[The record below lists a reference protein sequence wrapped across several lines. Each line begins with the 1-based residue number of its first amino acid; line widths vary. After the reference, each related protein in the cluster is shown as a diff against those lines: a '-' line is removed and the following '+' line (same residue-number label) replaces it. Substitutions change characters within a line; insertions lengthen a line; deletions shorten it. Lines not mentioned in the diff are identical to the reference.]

1 MASHGRFGGVEPLG
15 ACKDG
20 KTLGRGG
27 GEKRVC
33 NINALRDYKPCLIYS
48 LGSDNDVSLEE
59 DLLAINPACEIHT
72 FDCTS
77 NEPPAAKAGR
87 LHFHKTC
94 VAKADVVLDK
104 SMAMSGDVK
113 AGTAAML
120 SMRTIAQ
127 QLGDRTPAL
136 VKMDVEGWE
145 WEVLNRWQPQDP
157 FLPDMLALEVHGPKS
172 HPSEH
177 LVWTRQDLG
186 RSRGAFRPAL
196 APRLRRGLQG
206 TQPPPTRT
214 TRLRVYPV
222 ALALLKK
229 LDLFY

>member
-1 MASHGRFGGVEPLG
+1 
-15 ACKDG
+15 
-20 KTLGRGG
+20 
-27 GEKRVC
+27 
-33 NINALRDYKPCLIYS
+33 LIYS

-157 FLPDMLALEVHGPKS
+157 FLPDMLALEVHVRS
-172 HPSEH
+172 HIPQSIWYGRVKTWAEVVGLFDRLWRLGYVVVSKAPNPH
-177 LVWTRQDLG
+177 PLVPHACEFTL
-186 RSRGAFRPAL
+186 L
-196 APRLRRGLQG
+196 RLLC
-206 TQPPPTRT
+206 
-214 TRLRVYPV
+214 
-222 ALALLKK
+222 
-229 LDLFY
+229 